1 MDDTSEAVHVLENGN
16 SKHMGEATADIETKR
31 VPPVVRQKSILKNGS
46 TPADSDRLKRAVSWQ
61 DFQGKE
67 LHEVREFE
75 PRCDKGARALACGVS
90 GQELAT
96 LQLLLPSSLS
106 RLPALTPLLFC

>member
-16 SKHMGEATADIETKR
+16 SKHMGEATADIETKT

-67 LHEVREFE
+67 LHQVREFE
-75 PRCDKGARALACGVS
+75 PSEHGSDDEPSEEKKDGACCVIS
-90 GQELAT
+90 
-96 LQLLLPSSLS
+96 
-106 RLPALTPLLFC
+106 